1 MCPAV
6 KRQVE
11 TGDINVPTIWAGC
24 HEDSALNFTL
34 PYLVRYRKA
43 PDRQVNPTYYK

>member
-34 PYLVRYRKA
+34 PYLVSLDIERR
-43 PDRQVNPTYYK
+43 PTAK